1 MRRSAILSLL
11 LILLSAPAALAQRDR
26 LLVEPSPPAEW
37 GVTFSFLP
45 TWDFRPVELAGLAGA
60 DPESITG
67 ANGGTTLKGSTWSI
81 GFARGRALGA
91 EWGLS
96 FVQQRI
102 RKGSVIDRVYRYDC
116 LPGTQCID
124 GERLTLSDVTVIGP
138 EVHFYIPFATVRE
151 RVQFG
156 IVLAGGGG
164 AFRGTGVEDRVRTPC
179 CVAPIVTTET
189 RLEGNIS
196 EITDKIFFS
205 DAPYTIFGRAEPGV
219 AVIAS
224 PQVRIFAGAGF
235 HYPATTYFSV
245 RATYFFTRSVP

>member
-45 TWDFRPVELAGLAGA
+45 TWDFRPVELSELAGA
-60 DPESITG
+60 DPENITG
-67 ANGGTTLKGSTWSI
+67 ADGRTTLKGSTWSI

-91 EWGLS
+91 EWGVS

-102 RKGSVIDRVYRYDC
+102 RKGSVIDRVYRYEC
-116 LPGTQCID
+116 LPGIPCAQ

-138 EVHFYIPFATVRE
+138 EVHFYIPFATIRD

-156 IVLAGGGG
+156 VILAGGAG
-164 AFRGTGVEDRVRTPC
+164 AFRGTGIEDRIQTNC
-179 CVAPIVTTET
+179 CVAPITTDQT
-189 RLEGNIS
+189 RLEGDIT
-196 EITDKIFFS
+196 EITNKIYFG
-205 DAPYTIFGRAEPGV
+205 DVHYTFFGRGEPGV

-224 PQVRIFAGAGF
+224 PRVRFFAGAGF